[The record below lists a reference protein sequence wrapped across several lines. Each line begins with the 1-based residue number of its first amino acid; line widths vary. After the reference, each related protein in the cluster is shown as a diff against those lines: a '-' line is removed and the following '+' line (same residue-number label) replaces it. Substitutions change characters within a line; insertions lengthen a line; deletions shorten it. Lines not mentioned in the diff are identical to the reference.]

1 MGIHLVVEGG
11 CREGKNAAAAFA
23 HGVAQGRY
31 TVVEGGVVVENPSR
45 HCSKRMRRR
54 DAMAVARRLT
64 AVRGLGLA

>member
-31 TVVEGGVVVENPSR
+31 TVVEGGGEGWWLKTRAAIVPKE
-45 HCSKRMRRR
+45 CADGMRWR
-54 DAMAVARRLT
+54 
-64 AVRGLGLA
+64 